1 MKLTDM
7 VKCEKVFW
15 KEIVKGA
22 ISGIVWCLIIFIIA
36 YLASDTLITVLEN
49 ITKDSRTFWKLF
61 IIMTVFFIII
71 GINIKIF
78 SFLLLQA
85 KKEKK

>member
-15 KEIVKGA
+15 KEIIKGA
-22 ISGIVWCLIIFIIA
+22 VLGIVWCLIIFIIA